1 MKRPI
6 FPEGTQEGIACGW
19 LGGAWV
25 HLTLRDAG
33 LGRADGEALRKL
45 VGRLRGLLRRA
56 PREDTSH
63 LMGCG
68 ASVVIAAK
76 LQRRRPEL
84 HDLLD
89 AAVAR
94 WEPMIR
100 DRAELDVMLGAAG
113 GLLAC
118 GEIERDA
125 PRAVPRSFIARMH
138 RDVLARVRAELRS
151 REPTYLGMAHGL
163 AGYLLALETA
173 EHAFDLEFPA
183 QLRKACLRRLYA
195 TRLDAGRRAVVWPAK
210 SNTSEISLQAW
221 CHGAPGIGLALLHCG
236 KLRPRGGYW
245 ELAEA
250 ALRATA
256 HFGSPVP
263 TFCCGAVGRAQILL
277 EAYRVTGDPAHRRHA
292 IRIADALRRRA
303 PPAERTFHRGRLGF
317 DYLMQRV
324 AHGDRLPLPG
334 LGSFSCVG
342 G

>member
-1 MKRPI
+1 MKRPL
-6 FPEGTQEGIACGW
+6 FSEGAPEGIACGW

-25 HLTLRDAG
+25 YLTLRDAE
-33 LGRADGEALRKL
+33 LGRTDGEDLRKL

-84 HDLLD
+84 RGLLG

-100 DRAELDVMLGAAG
+100 DGAELDVMLGAAG

-118 GEIERDA
+118 AEIERDA
-125 PRAVPRSFIARMH
+125 PRTVARSLIARMH
-138 RDVLARVRAELRS
+138 RDVLAKVDAELRS
-151 REPTYLGMAHGL
+151 RAPTYLGMAHGL
-163 AGYLLALETA
+163 SGYLLALEMA
-173 EHAFDLEFPA
+173 EHVFDLEFPA
-183 QLRKACLRRLYA
+183 RLRKACLRRLHA

-210 SNTSEISLQAW
+210 SNTSEIGIQAW
-221 CHGAPGIGLALLHCG
+221 CHGAPGIGLALLCCG
-236 KLRPRGGYW
+236 NMRPRGGYW

-256 HFGSPVP
+256 MFGSPVP
-263 TFCCGAVGRAQILL
+263 TFCCGAVGRAHILL
-277 EAYRVTGDPAHRRHA
+277 EAYRVTGEPSHRRRA
-292 IRIADALRRRA
+292 IRIVEAVRRQA
-303 PPAERTFHRGRLGF
+303 PPVERTFHRGRLGF
-317 DYLMQRV
+317 DYLVQRIAYV
-324 AHGDRLPLPG
+324 ERLPLPG
-334 LGSFSCVG
+334 LGIFSCVA
-342 G
+342 